1 MAYRQI
7 IQWRLA
13 HWALPSNILVH
24 HFNNSVQVTCP
35 FCEHKKD
42 LFHAY
47 MQCIRLKPLFSLLSD
62 YFCKL
67 FFPFTSHVFVFGVPF
82 KPPCR
87 DSGVLLNF
95 LVAVAKYA
103 IDKSRKIKIDN
114 GYRSDVMP
122 IFRGFVAARL
132 SLESDHYL
140 SMENVNL
147 FERKWCCGKVLCFVD
162 KLDLVITL

>member
-1 MAYRQI
+1 MESERLGAGCPSVPLWPVIYALPIHCRLAD

-13 HWALPSNILVH
+13 HWALPSNTLVH
-24 HFNNSVQVTCP
+24 HFNNLVQVTCP
-35 FCEHKKD
+35 FCEHKED

-47 MQCIRLKPLFSLLSD
+47 VQCIRLKPLFSLLSD

-67 FFPFTSHVFVFGVPF
+67 SFPFTSYSFVFRVAF

-103 IDKSRKIKIDN
+103 IYKSRKIIIDN

-132 SLESDHYL
+132 SLEFNHYL
-140 SMENVNL
+140 SRG
-147 FERKWCCGKVLCFVD
+147 ERG
-162 KLDLVITL
+162 